1 MLTLKRQGSPLASA
15 AVQLDILGQG
25 VATALPQFHEVVA
38 RFESAPLQASDVSVL
53 QINLG
58 KICNQTCAHCHV
70 DAGPERREIMTRE
83 TLEACL
89 AVVARTQITTVDL
102 TGGAPEMN
110 PNFKWF
116 VAEVRSLGRRVIDR
130 CNLTILKAPGFD
142 SLPEF
147 LADHEVEIVASLPCY
162 LEENC
167 DRQRGDGVFA
177 ISIEMLQRLNRLGYG
192 QPDGR
197 LPLNLVYNPVG
208 TSLPPAQDRL
218 EADYRVQLR
227 SRFQIEF
234 TKLFTITNMPI
245 SRYLDSLLQS
255 GKYDAYM
262 QRLIDAFN
270 PATLETLMCRST
282 LSVDWQGRLFD
293 CDFNQMLDLPVAAGF
308 PNNIRDLPVK
318 DLADRPIV
326 TRRHCFG
333 CTAGRGS
340 SCGGTLV

>member
-1 MLTLKRQGSPLASA
+1 MLTLKRQGSPLASTM
-15 AVQLDILGQG
+15 VQLEILDQG
-25 VATALPQFHEVVA
+25 DVKLLPQFHEVLA
-38 RFESAPLQASDVSVL
+38 SAGMSPLRATGLSVL

-58 KICNQTCAHCHV
+58 KMCNQTCAHCHV

-89 AVVARTQITTVDL
+89 AVVARSGIATVDL

-110 PNFKWF
+110 PHFQWF
-116 VAEVRSLGRRVIDR
+116 VREVRALGRRVIDR
-130 CNLTILKAPGFD
+130 CNLTILAAPGFD

-147 LADHEVEIVASLPCY
+147 LAEQGVEIVASLPCY

-177 ISIEMLQRLNRLGYG
+177 ISIEVLQRLNRLGYG
-192 QPDGR
+192 QPDGT

-208 TSLPPAQDRL
+208 PSLPPEQSQL

-234 TKLFTITNMPI
+234 TKLYTITNMPI
-245 SRYLDSLLQS
+245 SRFLDSLLQA
-255 GKYDAYM
+255 GKYEAYM

-270 PATLETLMCRST
+270 PATVDTLMCRSI
-282 LSVDWQGRLFD
+282 LSVDWQGRLYD

-308 PNNIRDLPVK
+308 PANIRDVSIES
-318 DLADRPIV
+318 LAQRPIV

-340 SCGGTLV
+340 SCGGTLA